1 MATSTSDTSFPSL
14 SGADIDQHVDKV
26 ASSAHGALHK
36 VEAAADDATSAV
48 RPLISRAANVA
59 HQKVDDVAAAVK
71 PAATWVAEK
80 NAALATAGRN
90 AEADTRQYI
99 VTHPWH
105 SVVAAA
111 GIGYLLG
118 RLAGRR

>member
-1 MATSTSDTSFPSL
+1 MATRTSDTSVTSI
-14 SGADIDQHVDKV
+14 SGTAIDKQIDNV

-36 VEAAADDATSAV
+36 VEAVADDAASAV
-48 RPLISRAANVA
+48 RPLISRAANAA

-80 NAALATAGRN
+80 NEALAMAGRN
-90 AEADTRQYI
+90 AEADTRRYI
-99 VTHPWH
+99 TTHPWH
-105 SVVAAA
+105 SVFAAA